1 MQVRAGVL
9 KRVNHV
15 VRHIRAGTRFGID
28 PSVPPMYKRQ
38 RSPQHKVGDYVHTWA
53 ISIASA
59 LLSRRLTAHRLK
71 NAHPI
76 HVYRFQIIQIRVIR
90 LLRTVRIECARN
102 AKELLPEVREKP
114 AW

>member
-59 LLSRRLTAHRLK
+59 LLSRRLNSTPIEKRSPHTRLSFPNHSDPCHPAFAHGKDRVRAQREGTAPRG
-71 NAHPI
+71 P
-76 HVYRFQIIQIRVIR
+76 
-90 LLRTVRIECARN
+90 
-102 AKELLPEVREKP
+102 
-114 AW
+114 